1 MATEAFLLVGM
12 EQCKVGIQLYLVV
25 MYLTAEEVVLTMVED
40 MERFL
45 TKGMA
50 LEWLVLGTKLCLLQF
65 FKSRLWVSRQS
76 FNLEVD
82 ARNYGFE
89 PTETPRTDRSVSKN
103 IELGLAAL
111 RGEKGA
117 AYDRIVLS
125 AGIVDHILGCEG
137 AEDVAV
143 AMDRAKEAID
153 SGKALK
159 KLLNYIEISRKIK

>member
-45 TKGMA
+45 TKG
-50 LEWLVLGTKLCLLQF
+50 
-65 FKSRLWVSRQS
+65 VSRQS